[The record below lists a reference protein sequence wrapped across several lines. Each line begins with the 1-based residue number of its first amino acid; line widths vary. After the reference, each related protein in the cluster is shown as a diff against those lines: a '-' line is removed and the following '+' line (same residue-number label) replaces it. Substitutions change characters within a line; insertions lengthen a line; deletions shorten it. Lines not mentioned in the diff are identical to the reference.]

1 MKKFAILLTI
11 ASAFTFA
18 SCESTWSSENKDLFV
33 QGCME
38 TAKDDGMTEDKA
50 KEMCDCRLDKIMKK
64 YPNFNDFLD
73 NMMDVQN
80 DPDIKKCWD
89 DTH

>member
-1 MKKFAILLTI
+1 MKKLAILLTV

-18 SCESTWSSENKDLFV
+18 SCENTWSDENKDLFV

-38 TAKDDGMTEDKA
+38 TAREDGMTEDKA
-50 KEMCDCRLDKIMKK
+50 KEMCDCRLDKLMTK
-64 YPNFNDFLD
+64 YPDFNEFLD
-73 NMMDVQN
+73 HMLDVQN
-80 DPDIKKCWD
+80 DPDLKKCWD